1 MDSREVS
8 AFVVR
13 EVGRQMRLSSGND
26 LGTVTEVNAAG
37 RAVVAYRGG
46 SIEVEPDGAAPS
58 VGQSININKGRG
70 LFQADGPALYG
81 AG

>member
-1 MDSREVS
+1 
-8 AFVVR
+8 
-13 EVGRQMRLSSGND
+13 MRATSGND
-26 LGTVTEVNAAG
+26 LGTVTEINAAG

-46 SIEVEPDGAAPS
+46 SIELEPDGSPPA

-70 LFQADGPALYG
+70 LFQADGSALYG